1 MQGKNIVAGAVC
13 IALAYG
19 SIPQA
24 AFAEKA
30 AETVAKTEVV
40 YAKTNE
46 TGSVEGVYVVNTFDS
61 NEACQLS
68 DPGSYESVANLST
81 TEELVAQ
88 DGAVDL
94 ITTGDA
100 PFSYQGDLAATT
112 QLPWD
117 VSVRYTLN
125 GAAVT
130 PEELAGVNGI
140 LEIEVSIEPHK
151 AASKS
156 NASFADNYLVQAQT
170 SFDADT
176 FEITSS
182 DGATVSYA
190 GSGVSVSGMAIPGE
204 GQTITIEGIAKDFS
218 YDGWQIAALPLNMAI
233 DLAKEDTSELTDK
246 TSEFGDATS
255 SASNGAARLAS
266 GSVSLVSGIET
277 LSGGLAT
284 LSAQNASLTDGWESI
299 STGIGSASKGAQQ
312 LTDGSQTFANSL
324 KDALA
329 QALQGATALEQA
341 QAAYESAVATA
352 QQEIATDG
360 TMSAQTLADLNDAA
374 QSLAQASGS
383 AGAYQALSKV
393 NEGYES
399 IDDGI
404 DSLADGLSRL
414 ETGTDSFASG
424 LADYTAGVSKAASGG
439 QTAESG
445 AASLANGSA
454 SLAGGLSQLDNETS
468 YLDSKIIDELQK
480 KIDEKLGVNFEAHS
494 FVEPSNTDVKAV
506 QFVYVVDG
514 VHTFETDAASDEGD
528 EETTLGQRIAAVFE
542 NLFSWWK

>member
-30 AETVAKTEVV
+30 ADTVAKTEVV

-68 DPGSYESVANLST
+68 DPGSYESVTNLST

-266 GSVSLVSGIET
+266 GS
-277 LSGGLAT
+277 
-284 LSAQNASLTDGWESI
+284 
-299 STGIGSASKGAQQ
+299 ASKGAQQ

-341 QAAYESAVATA
+341 QAAYESGVATA

-480 KIDEKLGVNFEAHS
+480 KIDEKLGANFEAHS

-514 VHTFETDAASDEGD
+514 VHAFETDAASDEGD
-528 EETTLGQRIAAVFE
+528 EETTLGQRISAVFE